1 MSETMTIE
9 VEPREETGK
18 NANRRSRARG
28 KIPAVVY
35 GGGKESVSIEVNRK
49 TLVDTMK
56 GHKGENPIFLL
67 KLGDKERHA
76 MIRNMQVDPLSR
88 QVIHIDFQR
97 VLLDQKIRIAVP
109 VELVGTPVGVKVE
122 GGILDFVT
130 REVHV
135 ECLPGQIPK
144 HLEVDVT
151 EMHIGEHVVAKD
163 LQLPEGVVLL
173 DEPDKV
179 LASLGHGRLDT
190 DEPEGDRAEPEVIKK
205 AKGEA

>member
-1 MSETMTIE
+1 
-9 VEPREETGK
+9 
-18 NANRRSRARG
+18 
-28 KIPAVVY
+28 
-35 GGGKESVSIEVNRK
+35 
-49 TLVDTMK
+49 
-56 GHKGENPIFLL
+56 
-67 KLGDKERHA
+67 
-76 MIRNMQVDPLSR
+76 MIRETQVDPLSR

-97 VLLDQKIRIAVP
+97 VLMDQKIRVAVP
-109 VELVGTPVGVKVE
+109 VELIGTPVGVKVE

-130 REVHV
+130 REVNV

-144 HLEVDVT
+144 HLEADVT
-151 EMHIGEHVVAKD
+151 DLHIGQHVEAKD